1 MRLARAHVAS
11 MAGNALVIVALAGSI
26 LLVDPEESRSRVAMT
41 LGLTMVPFALLAPL
55 VGPWLDRLRGG
66 RRWVI
71 VGANAVRAVVAL
83 LLVREIAVL
92 DKANAGVSESIFPY
106 VLAFILLIGDKSYNL
121 AKSALVPST
130 VHSDEELVQANA
142 LLTRLSGIAGL
153 VGAVPGVIAIWIG
166 DNVDAFGPG
175 QAVMALATIVFVVAT
190 VAGAKIPKTRVAE
203 ERTTTQERRELRG
216 GGILLAASAM
226 GLMRGILGFITF
238 LLAFWLQEL
247 QHEGDE
253 AEAVE
258 EAVAEGYPT
267 WQIALVVGA
276 ILGASV
282 IGPLLGTLVAPALR
296 QADVAEERIL
306 QMALVLVIAMGLV
319 CLYVATVADAPMV
332 AAPLLVL
339 SVGTAVSTAKLSFDT
354 IVQRDAPDANRG
366 RAFARF
372 ETRFQLVWVIGAF
385 IPVLLADLML
395 PDRLWI
401 GYLAVTG
408 CAGFALLSYLV
419 AVKAVA
425 AGQETPQ
432 RKLARDL
439 SQKLRDHTGGRRKP
453 KPAHPAPPSPPPASS
468 APAGPAPQQPE
479 GQGLPP
485 QPPGGQGGG
494 PPETQPAQGF
504 DPRLPPKPPPPP
516 PGPPGQVDDT
526 AIVIDPT
533 KLH

>member
-11 MAGNALVIVALAGSI
+11 QAGNALVIVALAGSI

-41 LGLTMVPFALLAPL
+41 LGLTMVPFALLAPM

-71 VGANAVRAVVAL
+71 VGANAVRAIVAL

-92 DKANAGVSESIFPY
+92 DKADAGVTESIFPY
-106 VLAFILLIGDKSYNL
+106 VLAFVLLIGDKSYNL

-130 VHSDEELVQANA
+130 VRSDEELVRANS
-142 LLTRLSGIAGL
+142 LLTRLSGLAGL

-175 QAVMALATIVFVVAT
+175 QAVMALATIVFVVAA
-190 VAGAKIPKTRVAE
+190 VEGAKIPKTRVAE
-203 ERTTTQERRELRG
+203 DRTTTQERRELRG

-238 LLAFWLQEL
+238 LLTFWIQEL
-247 QHEGDE
+247 QHEGDG
-253 AEAVE
+253 AETAD
-258 EAVAEGYPT
+258 EAVAAGYAT
-267 WQIALVVGA
+267 WQIALAVGA
-276 ILGASV
+276 ILAASAL
-282 IGPLLGTLVAPALR
+282 GPLLGTVIAPALR
-296 QADVAEERIL
+296 HANVAEERIL
-306 QMALVLVIAMGLV
+306 QAALVLVIAMGLV
-319 CLYVATVADAPMV
+319 CFYLAAGADAPML

-339 SVGTAVSTAKLSFDT
+339 SVATAVSTAKLSFDS

-385 IPVLLADLML
+385 IPVLLADVLL

-401 GYLAVTG
+401 GFLVVTG
-408 CAGFALLSYLV
+408 CALFALVSYLV
-419 AVKAVA
+419 GVKAIA

-432 RKLARDL
+432 RRLARDL
-439 SQKLRDHTGGRRKP
+439 SDKLRDRAGRRRKGQP
-453 KPAHPAPPSPPPASS
+453 TSAVSAGPPPQLPPGEDPPSEP
-468 APAGPAPQQPE
+468 
-479 GQGLPP
+479 
-485 QPPGGQGGG
+485 
-494 PPETQPAQGF
+494 QPAQGF
-504 DPRLPPKPPPPP
+504 DPRLPPKPPPPASAP
-516 PGPPGQVDDT
+516 PEDDET
-526 AIVIDPT
+526 TVVIDPT